1 MGASEL
7 RGDLRATDRIVEAPH
22 AEILRFAQDDN
33 AIRIDDNA
41 IRSDD
46 NFFLRSDGFPRYS
59 AASLA
64 GMK

>member
-7 RGDLRATDRIVEAPH
+7 RGDLRVTDRFVKALH
-22 AEILRFAQDDN
+22 AEILRFAQ
-33 AIRIDDNA
+33 DDNA

-46 NFFLRSDGFPRYS
+46 NFFLRSDDFPRYS